1 MANPRKSSSKTRQM
15 PVAREKRGEALRDRV
30 FVLTSEMEEPL
41 RHALQMVRLIG
52 LVDPKDDDDKEAIG
66 FVAHEAAL
74 KLHTVTDRLRE
85 LFATC
90 AEP

>member
-1 MANPRKSSSKTRQM
+1 MANPRKTRSKTRKAASVPQT
-15 PVAREKRGEALRDRV
+15 RGEALRDSV
-30 FVLTSEMEEPL
+30 FFLTSEMEEPL

-66 FVAHEAAL
+66 FVAHEAAV

-90 AEP
+90 AGG

>member
-1 MANPRKSSSKTRQM
+1 MANPRKSR
-15 PVAREKRGEALRDRV
+15 PNAGNAPAARATRGEALRDSV

>member
-1 MANPRKSSSKTRQM
+1 MANPRKTPSKARRAPSTRE
-15 PVAREKRGEALRDRV
+15 ARGEALRDSV
-30 FVLTSEMEEPL
+30 FLLTSEMEEPL

-66 FVAHEAAL
+66 FVAHEAVL

-90 AEP
+90 ALP